1 MIPMHATISISGDL
15 VSCDLNAEAVVL
27 NLRSGTYYGLD
38 PVGARI
44 WNLIQTPR
52 TVQEIR
58 DILLQDYEVEPDRC
72 EGDLVALLEKLANE
86 GLVDVRQ

>member
-1 MIPMHATISISGDL
+1 MHATISISGDL

-27 NLRSGTYYGLD
+27 NLRSGRYYGLD

-86 GLVDVRQ
+86 GLVDV

>member
-27 NLRSGTYYGLD
+27 NLRSGRYYGLD